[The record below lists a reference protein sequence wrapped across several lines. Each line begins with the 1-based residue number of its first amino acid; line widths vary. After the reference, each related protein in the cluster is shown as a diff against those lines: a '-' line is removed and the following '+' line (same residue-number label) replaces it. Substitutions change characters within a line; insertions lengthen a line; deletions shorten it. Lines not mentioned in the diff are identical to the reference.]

1 MGAPRRI
8 DDAHECWE
16 RGSRLLLPEQPY
28 LPSVGAMAVVLEEI
42 TVGSMWTNFS
52 ITKNHRQPEG
62 YEKALCVYLNSTLG
76 MLAMLGA
83 STLRDDPKRLWPTGA
98 QLKSLPVP
106 KCGQKD
112 GAVRIMAAAFDEL
125 CDRDL
130 SPLSLLDACAVRKAI
145 DAAVCESLGI
155 DDAMVH
161 SIRGHLSAEPSVRT
175 EDDDEEYPPE
185 DRPFQMSFELC
196 L

>member
-1 MGAPRRI
+1 MRPDEIAGA
-8 DDAHECWE
+8 DVCWK
-16 RGSRLLLPEQPY
+16 RGSRMLLPEQPY
-28 LPSVGAMAVVLEEI
+28 LPSVGAMAVRLDEA
-42 TVGSMWTNFS
+42 TVGSMWTNYS
-52 ITKNHRQPEG
+52 IKQNYRQPEE

-83 STLRDDPKRLWPTGA
+83 STLRDNPKRLWPTGA

-106 KCGQKD
+106 KFGKKD

-125 CDRDL
+125 CDREL
-130 SPLSLLDACAVRKAI
+130 SPLSQLETCAVRKDI

-155 DDAMVH
+155 DDAMIH
-161 SIRGHLSAEPSVRT
+161 CIRGRLSTEPSVRT
-175 EDDDEEYPPE
+175 DDEEKPPE
-185 DRPFQMSFELC
+185 DKPWQMSFELC